1 MTIHLLTIYH
11 LLINHYGD
19 DTVQHLNAQLKATF
33 ILLLMTSFTVV
44 SASKSQLSTDTN
56 HTKETQ
62 RPNIIVILT
71 DDQGWGDI
79 GLNGA
84 TLFKTPHI
92 DQMGKQGVQLTQFY
106 AAANVCTPSRAG
118 LLTGRYAIRSGMQ
131 HVVFP
136 HHDWGLPSPEI
147 TVAEMLSNAGYR
159 TGMVG
164 KWHLG
169 HQQEY
174 WPTEQGFDSFL
185 GVAYSN
191 DMQPFDLYD
200 GTNIIEKT
208 VDQKN
213 ITDRF
218 TLAAQ
223 DFINVPSESP
233 FFLYLAHVM
242 PHLPLFVPDEVA
254 GTSGGGLY
262 GDVIERIDW
271 SVGEI
276 LKTLKNK
283 GIERNTLVIFTSDN
297 GPWFEGSAG
306 SLRNRKGGTYDG
318 SYRVPFVA
326 QWPAKITAGT
336 KSSGMSMAID
346 LLPTFAALTAADIP
360 ADRTIDGRNILPLL
374 QGEEKSPH
382 EALLFMNGNDI
393 AAVRTQRFKLVLN
406 DYYKNYYVPFE
417 QFGTTLLF
425 DLEKDPQETVSY
437 LREYPAEAKTLKTIV
452 EKYRKEF
459 EPLSFPAP
467 SARPDENSLKPGPK
481 LNTSE
486 PVSE

>member
-1 MTIHLLTIYH
+1 
-11 LLINHYGD
+11 
-19 DTVQHLNAQLKATF
+19 VQYSNTQLKATF
-33 ILLLMTSFTVV
+33 ILLLMTSCTVFSAPKSQV
-44 SASKSQLSTDTN
+44 SADTS
-56 HTKETQ
+56 HPDAAQ
-62 RPNIIVILT
+62 QPNIIVILT

-84 TLFKTPHI
+84 TLFKTPNI

-106 AAANVCTPSRAG
+106 AASNVCTPSRAG

-136 HHDWGLPSPEI
+136 HHDWGLPSQEI
-147 TVAEMLSNAGYR
+147 TVAEMLSSAGYR
-159 TGMVG
+159 TGMIG

-169 HQQEY
+169 HHKEY
-174 WPTEQGFDSFL
+174 WPTEHGFDRFL

-191 DMQPFDLYD
+191 DMKPFDLYD
-200 GTNIIEKT
+200 GTNVIEKG
-208 VDQKN
+208 VNQKN

-218 TLAAQ
+218 TVAAQ
-223 DFINVPSESP
+223 DFINDPSESP

-283 GIERNTLVIFTSDN
+283 GIDRNTLVIFTSDN

-306 SLRNRKGGTYDG
+306 PYRNRKGGTYDG

-326 QWPAKITAGT
+326 QWPAKIKPGT
-336 KSSGMSMAID
+336 KSNGMSMAID
-346 LLPTFAALTAADIP
+346 LLPTFAALSAADIP
-360 ADRTIDGRNILPLL
+360 TDRTIDGRNISSLL
-374 QGEEKSPH
+374 QGENKSPH

-406 DYYKNYYVPFE
+406 DYYREYYVPFE
-417 QFGTTLLF
+417 QFGASLLF
-425 DLEKDPQETVSY
+425 DLEKDPKETVSY
-437 LREYPAEAKTLKTIV
+437 LREYPNEAQTLKTIV

-459 EPLSFPAP
+459 ESLSFPAP
-467 SARPDENSLKPGPK
+467 SARPDENSLPPGPM
-481 LNTSE
+481 LNNPE
-486 PVSE
+486 PVKE